1 MFYCISIHG
10 DYQFFLVL
18 FEMHQYDLVNI
29 YNIYFSLL
37 SNFSHKV
44 EIALIKKKLLYHLVC
59 ITYKYQNLI
68 PNLHISCIINILSH
82 NS

>member
-29 YNIYFSLL
+29 YIYFSLL

-44 EIALIKKKLLYHLVC
+44 EIALNKKK
-59 ITYKYQNLI
+59 II
-68 PNLHISCIINILSH
+68 ISSSMYYI
-82 NS
+82 